1 MAGWK
6 ALMMATRAGLA
17 EMAELLLDS
26 GADVNAKDAF
36 GFTALQTSHKM
47 RFKRIEDLLRAKGA
61 KE

>member
-1 MAGWK
+1 
-6 ALMMATRAGLA
+6 MMATRAGLA

-47 RFKRIEDLLRAKGA
+47 RFKRIDDLLRAKGA